1 MDIQN
6 LRKLN
11 NSYVNQLLNQNRVDE
26 SLALEII
33 DLHLQP
39 LSIIQLVYEKSL
51 NDNQK
56 KPNEKNDFL
65 SSITEAILEENLYCT
80 YPEERNL
87 IINEIN
93 TIALGIKY
101 SDLSEDEFKDELKI
115 LNAEKDKN
123 KYINHHHR
131 YNYYAGLFA
140 YYNKFG
146 NFPDNINFYIVDKE
160 KPAQPELDAIK
171 DYLESYLENYAVN
184 TYSSDDI
191 QEMLTANEEE
201 SITNNQF
208 RDYHQNKIDSKTTR
222 SDNLKLSIKAIEKVN
237 EHDEYLEIEHIAYS
251 NALRFKKSIEN
262 DLPLIQRINNH
273 TISKI
278 IEDMQRNKE
287 LKASHLT
294 MIKDLYSGEVD
305 PNTTLE
311 LYKDAYKQE
320 GSKYYKNGIKLIN
333 AIINDKNL
341 LSSEPDVNPY
351 LIIEKQKIEKSTES
365 NLYDTNTLL
374 LLDSYDIPE
383 KYQHF
388 LPVIKKMVDEEIEK
402 RSQNSLPNIIV
413 NNMSDSD
420 IRNCLENLNDYHTS
434 RIKKS
439 NNVSLDEC
447 KDVIKAYFSTDS
459 QIDYIAAKYYKFS
472 DEIKALSNEER
483 IKLDQ
488 MADLLKALRIDMT
501 GIRESNREVILSS
514 YINNNNDEKVKDL
527 LDDVKG
533 VKNGNKIIDNTVI
546 LIDKISLEKDASL
559 ENNNN
564 LFNRI
569 RKRFSL

>member
-39 LSIIQLVYEKSL
+39 LPIIQLIYEKSL
-51 NDNQK
+51 DDNQK

-65 SSITEAILEENLYCT
+65 SSITETILEENLYCT
-80 YPEERNL
+80 YPEERNF

-101 SDLSEDEFKDELKI
+101 SDLSEEEFKDELKI

-146 NFPDNINFYIVDKE
+146 NFPDNINFYIVDKD
-160 KPAQPELDAIK
+160 KPAQPELGAIK
-171 DYLESYLENYAVN
+171 DYLENYLENYVVN

-191 QEMLTANEEE
+191 QKMLTANEEE

-208 RDYHQNKIDSKTTR
+208 RDYHQNKIDSKITR
-222 SDNLKLSIKAIEKVN
+222 ADNLKLSIMAIEKVN
-237 EHDEYLEIEHIAYS
+237 NHDEYLEIEHIAYS

-262 DLPLIQRINNH
+262 NLPLIQRINNH
-273 TISKI
+273 TISKVI
-278 IEDMQRNKE
+278 KDMQQNKE

-305 PNTTLE
+305 PNITLK

-320 GSKYYKNGIKLIN
+320 GSKYYKNGIKLIK

-341 LSSEPDVNPY
+341 LSSEPDVHPY
-351 LIIEKQKIEKSTES
+351 LIIEKNNIQKATES
-365 NLYDTNTLL
+365 NLHEKNTLL
-374 LLDSYDIPE
+374 LINHYDIPE
-383 KYQHF
+383 KYEIF
-388 LPVIKKMVDEEIEK
+388 LPAIKKMIDDEIEK
-402 RSQNSLPNIIV
+402 RSENSLPNIIA
-413 NNMSDSD
+413 NNMNDSD
-420 IRNCLENLNDYHTS
+420 IHNCFTNFNDYHTS
-434 RIKKS
+434 RIKNS
-439 NNVSLDEC
+439 NSVTLDEL
-447 KDVIKAYFSTDS
+447 KDVIKAYFSTDN
-459 QIDYIAAKYYKFS
+459 QIDHIAAKYYKFS
-472 DEIKALSNEER
+472 DETKKLSNEEAVR
-483 IKLDQ
+483 CEKMVDF
-488 MADLLKALRIDMT
+488 LKGLRIDMT
-501 GIRESNREVILSS
+501 GIRERNMEIALSS
-514 YINNNNDEKVKDL
+514 YVYNNDDDKVKKL

-533 VKNGNKIIDNTVI
+533 IKNGNKIIDNTVI

-564 LFNRI
+564 LFSRI
-569 RKRFSL
+569 RKKFSL

>member
-171 DYLESYLENYAVN
+171 DYLENYLENYAVN

-237 EHDEYLEIEHIAYS
+237 DHDEYLEIEHIAYS

-273 TISKI
+273 TISKV

-341 LSSEPDVNPY
+341 LSSDPNVNPY
-351 LIIEKQKIEKSTES
+351 LIIERHRIEKSTES
-365 NLYDTNTLL
+365 NLSDKNTLIL
-374 LLDSYDIPE
+374 LNSYDIPE
-383 KYQHF
+383 KYENF
-388 LPVIKKMVDEEIEK
+388 LPIIKNMIDEEIEK
-402 RSQNSLPNIIV
+402 RSENSLPNIIV

-447 KDVIKAYFSTDS
+447 KDIIKAYFSTDS
-459 QIDYIAAKYYKFS
+459 QIDHIAAKYYKFS

-483 IKLDQ
+483 IKLDK
-488 MADLLKALRIDMT
+488 MVDFLKDLKINMT
-501 GIRESNREVILSS
+501 DLRESNMETILSS
-514 YINNNNDEKVKDL
+514 YVNNNNDEKVKNL
-527 LDDVKG
+527 LDDVKSI
-533 VKNGNKIIDNTVI
+533 KNGNKIIDNTVI
-546 LIDKISLEKDASL
+546 LIDKLSLEKDASL

-564 LFNRI
+564 LINRI

>member
-39 LSIIQLVYEKSL
+39 LSIIQLVYKKSL
-51 NDNQK
+51 DDNQK

-80 YPEERNL
+80 YPKERNL
-87 IINEIN
+87 IMNEIS

-115 LNAEKDKN
+115 LNAEKDKS
-123 KYINHHHR
+123 KYIDHHHR

-222 SDNLKLSIKAIEKVN
+222 SDNLKLSIKAIEKLN
-237 EHDEYLEIEHIAYS
+237 DHDEYLEIEHIAYS

-273 TISKI
+273 TIIKV

-305 PNTTLE
+305 PNITLE

-365 NLYDTNTLL
+365 NLYDINTLL
-374 LLDSYDIPE
+374 LLDSYDIPA
-383 KYQHF
+383 KYEHF
-388 LPVIKKMVDEEIEK
+388 LPVIKK
-402 RSQNSLPNIIV
+402 
-413 NNMSDSD
+413 
-420 IRNCLENLNDYHTS
+420 ND
-434 RIKKS
+434 
-439 NNVSLDEC
+439 
-447 KDVIKAYFSTDS
+447 
-459 QIDYIAAKYYKFS
+459 
-472 DEIKALSNEER
+472 
-483 IKLDQ
+483 
-488 MADLLKALRIDMT
+488 
-501 GIRESNREVILSS
+501 
-514 YINNNNDEKVKDL
+514 
-527 LDDVKG
+527 
-533 VKNGNKIIDNTVI
+533 
-546 LIDKISLEKDASL
+546 
-559 ENNNN
+559 
-564 LFNRI
+564 
-569 RKRFSL
+569 

>member
-26 SLALEII
+26 ALALEII

-51 NDNQK
+51 DDNQK

-65 SSITEAILEENLYCT
+65 SSITETILEENLYCT
-80 YPEERNL
+80 YPKERNL
-87 IINEIN
+87 IMNEIS

-101 SDLSEDEFKDELKI
+101 SDLSEEEFKDELKI
-115 LNAEKDKN
+115 LHAEKDKS
-123 KYINHHHR
+123 KYIDHHHR

-160 KPAQPELDAIK
+160 KPAQPELGAIK
-171 DYLESYLENYAVN
+171 DYLENYLENYAVN
-184 TYSSDDI
+184 TYSFDDI
-191 QEMLTANEEE
+191 QKMLTANEEE

-237 EHDEYLEIEHIAYS
+237 NHDEYLEIEHIAYS

-273 TISKI
+273 TISRV
-278 IEDMQRNKE
+278 IENMQLNKE

-305 PNTTLE
+305 PNITLQ
-311 LYKDAYKQE
+311 LYKDAYQQE
-320 GSKYYKNGIKLIN
+320 GLKYYKNGMKLIN

-365 NLYDTNTLL
+365 NLYDINTLL

-383 KYQHF
+383 KHLHF

-402 RSQNSLPNIIV
+402 RSENSLPNIIV

-420 IRNCLENLNDYHTS
+420 IHNCLENLNDYHTS

-439 NNVSLDEC
+439 NHVSLDEC

-459 QIDYIAAKYYKFS
+459 QIEHIAAKYYKFS
-472 DEIKALSNEER
+472 DELKNLSNEDR
-483 IKLDQ
+483 IKLDK
-488 MADLLKALRIDMT
+488 MADFLKALRIDMT

>member
-80 YPEERNL
+80 YPKERNL
-87 IINEIN
+87 IMNEIS

-101 SDLSEDEFKDELKI
+101 SDLSEEEFKDELKI
-115 LNAEKDKN
+115 LHAEKDKS
-123 KYINHHHR
+123 KYIDHHHR

-160 KPAQPELDAIK
+160 KPAQPEIGAIK
-171 DYLESYLENYAVN
+171 DYLENYLENYAVN

-191 QEMLTANEEE
+191 QKMLTANEEE

-237 EHDEYLEIEHIAYS
+237 NHDEYLEIEHIAYS

-273 TISKI
+273 TISRV
-278 IEDMQRNKE
+278 IENMQLNKE

-305 PNTTLE
+305 PNITLQ
-311 LYKDAYKQE
+311 LYKDAYQQE
-320 GSKYYKNGIKLIN
+320 GLKYYKNGMKLIN

-365 NLYDTNTLL
+365 NLYDINTLL

-383 KYQHF
+383 KHLHF

-402 RSQNSLPNIIV
+402 RSENSLPNIIV

-420 IRNCLENLNDYHTS
+420 IHNCLENLNDYHTS

-439 NNVSLDEC
+439 NNVSLDEY

-459 QIDYIAAKYYKFS
+459 QIEHIAAKYYKFP
-472 DEIKALSNEER
+472 DELKNLSNEDR
-483 IKLDQ
+483 IKLDK
-488 MADLLKALRIDMT
+488 MADFLKALRIDMT

>member
-39 LSIIQLVYEKSL
+39 LSIIQLVYKKSL
-51 NDNQK
+51 DDNQK

-80 YPEERNL
+80 YPKERNL
-87 IINEIN
+87 IMNEIS

-115 LNAEKDKN
+115 LNAEKDKS
-123 KYINHHHR
+123 KYIDHHHR

-222 SDNLKLSIKAIEKVN
+222 SDNLKLSIKAIEKLN
-237 EHDEYLEIEHIAYS
+237 DHDEYLEIEHIAYS

-273 TISKI
+273 TIIKV

-305 PNTTLE
+305 PNITLE

-365 NLYDTNTLL
+365 NLYDINTLL
-374 LLDSYDIPE
+374 LLDSYDIPA
-383 KYQHF
+383 KYEHF
-388 LPVIKKMVDEEIEK
+388 LPVIKKMIDEEIEK
-402 RSQNSLPNIIV
+402 RFENSLPNIIV

-439 NNVSLDEC
+439 KHISLDEC

-459 QIDYIAAKYYKFS
+459 QIDHIAAKYYKFS
-472 DEIKALSNEER
+472 DELKNLSNEER

-488 MADLLKALRIDMT
+488 MVDLLKALRIDMT

>member
-26 SLALEII
+26 ALALEII

-51 NDNQK
+51 DDNQK

-65 SSITEAILEENLYCT
+65 SSITETILEENLYCT
-80 YPEERNL
+80 YPKERNL
-87 IINEIN
+87 IMNEIS

-101 SDLSEDEFKDELKI
+101 SDLSEEEFKDELKI
-115 LNAEKDKN
+115 LHAEKDKS
-123 KYINHHHR
+123 KYIDHHHR

-160 KPAQPELDAIK
+160 KPAQPELGAIK
-171 DYLESYLENYAVN
+171 DFLENYLENYAVN

-191 QEMLTANEEE
+191 QKMLTANEEE

-237 EHDEYLEIEHIAYS
+237 NHDEYLEIEHIAYS

-273 TISKI
+273 TISRV
-278 IEDMQRNKE
+278 IENMQLNKE

-305 PNTTLE
+305 PNITLQ
-311 LYKDAYKQE
+311 LYKDAYQQE
-320 GSKYYKNGIKLIN
+320 GLKYYKNGMKLIN

-365 NLYDTNTLL
+365 NLYDINTLL

-383 KYQHF
+383 KHLHF

-402 RSQNSLPNIIV
+402 RSENSLPNIIV

-420 IRNCLENLNDYHTS
+420 IHNCLENLNDYHTS

-439 NNVSLDEC
+439 NHVSLDEC

-459 QIDYIAAKYYKFS
+459 QIEHIAAKYYKFS
-472 DEIKALSNEER
+472 DELKNLSNEDR
-483 IKLDQ
+483 IKLDK
-488 MADLLKALRIDMT
+488 MADFLKALRIDMT

>member
-26 SLALEII
+26 ALALEII

-51 NDNQK
+51 DDNQK

-65 SSITEAILEENLYCT
+65 SSITETILEENLYCT
-80 YPEERNL
+80 YPKERNL
-87 IINEIN
+87 IMNEIS

-101 SDLSEDEFKDELKI
+101 SDLSEEEFKDELKI
-115 LNAEKDKN
+115 LHAEKDKS
-123 KYINHHHR
+123 KYIDHHHR

-146 NFPDNINFYIVDKE
+146 NFPDNTNFYIVDKE
-160 KPAQPELDAIK
+160 KPAQPEIGAIK
-171 DYLESYLENYAVN
+171 DYLENYLENYAVN

-191 QEMLTANEEE
+191 QKMLTANEEE

-222 SDNLKLSIKAIEKVN
+222 PDNLKLSIKAIEKVN
-237 EHDEYLEIEHIAYS
+237 NHDEYLEIEHIAYS

-273 TISKI
+273 TINKV
-278 IEDMQRNKE
+278 IENMQLNKE

-305 PNTTLE
+305 PNITLQ
-311 LYKDAYKQE
+311 LYKDAYQQE
-320 GSKYYKNGIKLIN
+320 GLKYYKNGIKLIN

-341 LSSEPDVNPY
+341 LSSEPNVNPY

-365 NLYDTNTLL
+365 NLYDINTRL

-383 KYQHF
+383 KNQQF

-402 RSQNSLPNIIV
+402 RSENSLPNIII
-413 NNMSDSD
+413 NNMSDND
-420 IRNCLENLNDYHTS
+420 IRNCLEGLNDYNSS
-434 RIKKS
+434 RIKESKHF
-439 NNVSLDEC
+439 SLEEY
-447 KDVIKAYFSTDS
+447 KDVVKAYFSTDN
-459 QIDYIAAKYYKFS
+459 QIDHIAAKYYKFS
-472 DEIKALSNEER
+472 NELKNLSNEDR
-483 IKLDQ
+483 IKLDK
-488 MADLLKALRIDMT
+488 MVDFLKALRIDMT
-501 GIRESNREVILSS
+501 GIRENNREVILLS
-514 YINNNNDEKVKDL
+514 YVKNNNDDKVKDL
-527 LDDVKG
+527 LDDIKG
-533 VKNGNKIIDNTVI
+533 IKNGNKIIDNTTI
-546 LIDKISLEKDASL
+546 LIDKLSLEKDASL
-559 ENNNN
+559 ENNNT